1 MGEQK
6 PSRMK
11 VMQEKREGAK
21 HFCSPQE
28 RPQPSVLSSF
38 CMLRLCFGSC
48 YFVRV
53 PALIIVA
60 NLYCCVIITCL
71 TIDFLIL

>member
-11 VMQEKREGAK
+11 VRQEKREGAK
-21 HFCSPQE
+21 HFCSPEE
-28 RPQPSVLSSF
+28 RPQPSVLPSF
-38 CMLRLCFGSC
+38 CILRLCFGSC
-48 YFVRV
+48 YFVLA
-53 PALIIVA
+53 PALIIVD

-71 TIDFLIL
+71 SIYFMIL